1 MFNNIVDIEY
11 LLMLKDNEININ
23 FLEMNEIFKQYLNKE
38 VSKSYLLDKHTD
50 RNRLF
55 IEWVKIYDFLSY
67 YRMGFIEEMKDLLKN
82 MANISTVEENI
93 KKYGKSAN
101 IDYDYFIDI
110 VLSHQKNEYNIH
122 YDFLYFGSIEYNNIL
137 DKYNMSME
145 YLDGATIGIKKMI
158 YI

>member
-1 MFNNIVDIEY
+1 
-11 LLMLKDNEININ
+11 MLKDDEININ

-55 IEWVKIYDFLSY
+55 IEWFNIYDFLSY

-82 MANISTVEENI
+82 TANISTVEENI
-93 KKYGKSAN
+93 KKYGNSAN
-101 IDYDYFIDI
+101 TDYDYFIDI
-110 VLSHQKNEYNIH
+110 VLSHQKDKYNIH

-145 YLDGATIGIKKMI
+145 YLDGATIGIYQNKKK
-158 YI
+158 